1 MTIKESIEQFKKLS
15 EHDQKEVLNLIRLK
29 NEFKKQEIERKAK
42 AYDELIDYLQKEEE
56 KLEKNELNYSI
67 DYYIDRKSFLEEI
80 LNKIEKR

>member
-1 MTIKESIEQFKKLS
+1 MNK
-15 EHDQKEVLNLIRLK
+15 
-29 NEFKKQEIERKAK
+29 
-42 AYDELIDYLQKEEE
+42 EE

>member
-1 MTIKESIEQFKKLS
+1 MTKEDMEQFKKLS

-80 LNKIEKR
+80 LNKIRKR

>member
-1 MTIKESIEQFKKLS
+1 MTKEVMEQFKKLS

-29 NEFKKQEIERKAK
+29 NKFKKQEIERKAK